1 MATGNGAGAPIS
13 AETFKSSFGALEAA
27 ILAEWPAIEREALAA
42 TAGELD
48 QVIDLVA
55 LKTEHTRT
63 LVRRQIAELAQLC
76 EGGEGPKAAAE
87 SKQSRA
93 ERLLEA
99 WQKRTQDLAKE
110 LRENVLANAEKKVR
124 ENVLTSILVALG
136 LGLVL
141 GFLFGGLRR
150 RDSH

>member
-1 MATGNGAGAPIS
+1 MTTGNGAGTPFS

-27 ILAEWPAIEREALAA
+27 ILAEWPTVDREALAA

-55 LKTEHTRT
+55 IKTEHTRT
-63 LVRRQIAELAQLC
+63 LVRRQIAELAQIV
-76 EGGEGPKAAAE
+76 EGAPQPANA
-87 SKQSRA
+87 KQTRA
-93 ERLLEA
+93 EKLLEA

-110 LRENVLANAEKKVR
+110 LRENVLANAEKKVK
-124 ENVLTSILVALG
+124 ENVFTSILVALG

-150 RDSH
+150 RDGR